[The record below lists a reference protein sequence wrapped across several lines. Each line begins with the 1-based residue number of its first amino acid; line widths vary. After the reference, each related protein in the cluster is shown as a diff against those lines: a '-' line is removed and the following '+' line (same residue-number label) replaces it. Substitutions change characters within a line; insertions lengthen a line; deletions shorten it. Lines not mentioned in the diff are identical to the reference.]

1 MRSNENEVLFINKIL
16 ELNYSFDTNELKNV
30 AISENEIFNL
40 PYSLELFHNIN
51 KNEYVSKLN
60 LNLSKLQIEN
70 VFKYD
75 ENPKTG
81 TFQIIS
87 NKNKSTINFKT
98 NKNFFEFIFFDKIK
112 EPKFTYN
119 GIFNFNPFFF

>member
-1 MRSNENEVLFINKIL
+1 MPGIVLTTFVQVLAAK
-16 ELNYSFDTNELKNV
+16 V
-30 AISENEIFNL
+30 
-40 PYSLELFHNIN
+40 N

-98 NKNFFEFIFFDKIK
+98 NKNFFEFIFFDKNNKLRNLILLRDL
-112 EPKFTYN
+112 
-119 GIFNFNPFFF
+119 